1 MRIRGWL
8 LVGVFTL
15 AGCDVAQEFEDVS
28 SQSAYRAYVG
38 AEYALKV
45 EMHLSGVNA
54 PPGYEKSVDY
64 YVVNPSVPSWSG
76 PELITRDTLPVG
88 TVLRVESV
96 HRCTNCVFDKL
107 VEAKI
112 TLPGVKAR
120 ADLPIHLPLQYL
132 GDEFARRL

>member
-1 MRIRGWL
+1 MCIRL
-8 LVGVFTL
+8 LLILGILAL
-15 AGCDVAQEFEDVS
+15 AGCNTAQEFEDVS

-38 AEYALKV
+38 SEYALKV

-96 HRCTNCVFDKL
+96 HRCTNCVFGKL
-107 VEAKI
+107 IKAKI
-112 TLPGVKAR
+112 TLLGYKAR
-120 ADLPIHLPLQYL
+120 DLPTHIPLQYL
-132 GDEFARRL
+132 SDEFTRRL